1 MKLVPGSMPS
11 MIFSVVTVFLKLIPV
26 FCSNYMPFNILSNKP
41 ALRRKLE
48 LLIKLAIFLL
58 LFASIYYQVFH
69 KRNVNEIWGI
79 LSGYVYQNYWVI
91 LLVLLL
97 MPLNWALEAWKWHL
111 LINRTEEVSYGNA
124 LRAVFAGTTFT
135 LFTPNRIGEY
145 GGRFIFLKQPL
156 RPETVQATVLGS
168 IAQILVTLVLGICG
182 AWFLWRNGLMF
193 DPVLPQWV
201 IPVLMFAL
209 GLLIWL
215 YFKLDK
221 LYELT
226 GKFKWMAPLHRRLA
240 TLIHFTHQELRAVL
254 RISFLRYMVYAAQF
268 VLLLYAFGIP
278 LLSLE
283 GFAIAATMFLLQTAI
298 PSIAA
303 FDLGVRGNVALFL
316 LASYAADSS
325 QILAA
330 TLTLW
335 AINLVLPAIVGYAI
349 ILLARIFKSE

>member
-1 MKLVPGSMPS
+1 
-11 MIFSVVTVFLKLIPV
+11 
-26 FCSNYMPFNILSNKP
+26 MPFNILSNKP

-69 KRNVNEIWGI
+69 KRNVNEIWEI
-79 LSGYVYQNYWVI
+79 LSGYVYQNYWLI
-91 LLVLLL
+91 LIVLVL
-97 MPLNWALEAWKWHL
+97 MPINWALEAWKWHL
-111 LINRTEEVSYGNA
+111 LINRTEAVSYLNA
-124 LRAVFAGTTFT
+124 LKAVFAGTTLT

-145 GGRFIFLKQPL
+145 GGRFIFLEKPL
-156 RPETVQATVLGS
+156 RPETVQATLLGS

-193 DPVLPQWV
+193 GPVIPTWL
-201 IPVLMFAL
+201 IPVLMPVL
-209 GLLIWL
+209 GMLIWL
-215 YFKLDK
+215 YFKLDT
-221 LYELT
+221 LYDLT
-226 GKFKWMAPLHRRLA
+226 GEFRFLAPLHRRLS
-240 TLIHFTHQELRAVL
+240 TLIHFTHQELRVVL
-254 RISFLRYMVYAAQF
+254 RMSFGRYMVYAIQF
-268 VLLLYAFGIP
+268 LLLLYAFGIP

-316 LASYAADSS
+316 LAGYAFDSS

-330 TLTLW
+330 TLMLW
-335 AINLVLPAIVGYAI
+335 FINLVLPALIGYAI
-349 ILLARIFKSE
+349 ILLARIFKG